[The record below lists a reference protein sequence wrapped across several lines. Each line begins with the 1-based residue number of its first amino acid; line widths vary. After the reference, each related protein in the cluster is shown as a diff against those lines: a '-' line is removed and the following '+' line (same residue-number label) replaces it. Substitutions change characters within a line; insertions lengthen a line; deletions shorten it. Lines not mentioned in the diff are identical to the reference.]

1 MNYQTLIV
9 IIIILML
16 FIIVILLIAGW
27 LASQCK
33 VLAEELDKKEESNKL
48 VMPVAEIKAQ
58 FSEEE
63 MKKIKELLNNA
74 KPGSVKLGEPEEEK
88 CKCEHFYDS
97 IILDHD
103 IKHCCE
109 RLICH
114 CQYCGHEI
122 VIPIRQGLLMDLIIN
137 GGKT

>member
-1 MNYQTLIV
+1 MNYQTLI
-9 IIIILML
+9 IILTL
-16 FIIVILLIAGW
+16 FIIVILAIAWW

-33 VLAEELDKKEESNKL
+33 ALEEELKKKKASNKL

-58 FSEEE
+58 FSEED
-63 MKKIKELLNNA
+63 MKKIKELLNNM

-97 IILDHD
+97 IMLDHD

-109 RLICH
+109 TLIFH
-114 CQYCGHEI
+114 CQYCGHQT
-122 VIPIRQGLLMDLIIN
+122 VIPIRQGLLMDLIMN

>member
-1 MNYQTLIV
+1 MNYQTLIIV
-9 IIIILML
+9 LTL
-16 FIIVILLIAGW
+16 FIIAILIIAFW
-27 LASQCK
+27 LASKCQE
-33 VLAEELDKKEESNKL
+33 LEEELNKKEESNKL
-48 VMPVAEIKAQ
+48 VMPVAEVKAQ
-58 FSEEE
+58 FSEED

-97 IILDHD
+97 IIIDHD
-103 IKHCCE
+103 IKRCCE

-114 CQYCGHEI
+114 CQYCGHET